1 MPEHKLRAVQARR
14 GQHAALMA
22 NLMKGLD
29 EEQQRKL
36 LAAISVD
43 ITAMFALLPP
53 EPDKPMPGAPG
64 KEQEP

>member
-1 MPEHKLRAVQARR
+1 MPEHKLRAVQVRR

-36 LAAISVD
+36 LAALSVD
-43 ITAMFALLPP
+43 LTAMFAMLPP
-53 EPDKPMPGAPG
+53 EKPTPGAPTLD
-64 KEQEP
+64 KEG